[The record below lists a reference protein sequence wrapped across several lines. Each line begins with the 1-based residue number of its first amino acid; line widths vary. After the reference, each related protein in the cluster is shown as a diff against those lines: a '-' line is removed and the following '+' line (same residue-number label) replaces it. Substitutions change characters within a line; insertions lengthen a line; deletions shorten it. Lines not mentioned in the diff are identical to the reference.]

1 MERFFSGRRD
11 ITDLLQ
17 DKEIE
22 GISVIEIGLRE
33 NDKGKQINKRKKM
46 FLRIDHNYLINFYAI
61 FLEGNGKG
69 TNGYIAIK
77 ARPPTGKF
85 PIRRGSKNYR
95 EFFQLPRQRQGTIFE
110 DYVKR
115 TIKELA
121 NEINA
126 EYGTE
131 LILYFPNVCYKNKTD
146 NVELDVLLLFK
157 WKLVMGLFKYRLKE
171 QLTNGASFS
180 QPYRL

>member
-17 DKEIE
+17 DKETE

-33 NDKGKQINKRKKM
+33 TDKGKQIYKRKKM
-46 FLRIDHNYLINFYAI
+46 FSTAGHNYLINFYAI

-77 ARPPTGKF
+77 TQPPTGKF
-85 PIRRGSKNYR
+85 PIRRGSKNCR
-95 EFFQLPRQRQGTIFE
+95 EFLQLPRQRQGIIFE
-110 DYVKR
+110 DY
-115 TIKELA
+115 IKCMIEELA
-121 NEINA
+121 NAINA

-131 LILYFPNVCYKNKTD
+131 LILYFPNVCYKNKTH

-157 WKLVMGLFKYRLKE
+157 WKLVMWLFKYRLKE
-171 QLTNGASFS
+171 QLTNGVSSS
-180 QPYRL
+180 QLYR